1 MSYSSLS
8 PPLLTCLGSSYQ
20 PGTSSKKGMAL
31 SGTRE
36 EGASSA
42 VGVWAPRRTKAHV
55 WALLATH
62 FCSEDKKL
70 KRGAVSDWR
79 DSPVSGEAPLNH
91 VQTEAAQ
98 NLDSSQTASNPSLGG
113 CARHPSSSSHS
124 RGTLTPKELLLTH
137 LSLWLWLN
145 QGGCEQPRLTVQ
157 LSRARLAAPPHSAP
171 W

>member
-1 MSYSSLS
+1 MTEWLNTHADLMSYSSLS

-79 DSPVSGEAPLNH
+79 DSPVSGEAPLNR

-113 CARHPSSSSHS
+113 CARHPSSN
-124 RGTLTPKELLLTH
+124 LTTTMRDKNVTDIASICYEMIHFSFWIKDWSKNPFLI
-137 LSLWLWLN
+137 
-145 QGGCEQPRLTVQ
+145 C
-157 LSRARLAAPPHSAP
+157 
-171 W
+171 